1 MNRQLIALMALDH
14 TVVEK
19 NHTILSANQPSIS
32 SHIIFTLGNT
42 LPQGIVVTFEV
53 GLNSV
58 FGPL

>member
-1 MNRQLIALMALDH
+1 MLITKERPLEGFKALEMINL
-14 TVVEK
+14 EK
-19 NHTILSANQPSIS
+19 NMKFI
-32 SHIIFTLGNT
+32 TLGNT

>member
-1 MNRQLIALMALDH
+1 MY
-14 TVVEK
+14 VVK
-19 NHTILSANQPSIS
+19 NIFVVVGMIKKKSV
-32 SHIIFTLGNT
+32 FTLGNT